1 MLKSHFAANPM
12 AYENM
17 AYENNDP
24 TPDLTAEDG
33 STADSAAQ
41 SNVRHPVGLL
51 YSNRFWSFVGAVLF
65 VLAVSIWCNPF
76 VGGEWKHVVESGPVN
91 FRPDFGINYGSGSV
105 FARAGQTIKVDCQ
118 AEIKAGSLSVWI
130 RRDPWIPTIRVQDAL
145 RSVEIDRSQTMTIEA
160 VAPETGFYKIA
171 RSTWRKDN
179 ELDIQYEL
187 NWYVK

>member
-1 MLKSHFAANPM
+1 MLKSHIAANPM
-12 AYENM
+12 T
-17 AYENNDP
+17 YENNDP
-24 TPDLTAEDG
+24 TPDLGADSTNG
-33 STADSAAQ
+33 SELTADSGARQ
-41 SNVRHPVGLL
+41 PHGLL
-51 YSNRFWSFVGAVLF
+51 YSSRFWSFVGAVLF
-65 VLAVSIWCNPF
+65 LLAVSIWCNPF

-91 FRPDFGINYGSGSV
+91 FRPDFRFNYGSGSV

-130 RRDPWIPTIRVQDAL
+130 RRDPWIPTVIGVQDAL
-145 RSVEIDRSQTMTIEA
+145 RSVEIDRSQTMSIEA
-160 VAPETGFYKIA
+160 VAPETGFYKIS